1 MKTDFLKKLGIEDQS
16 VIDQILAENGR
27 DINREKDKAANL
39 QSKVDDL
46 QQSLDEKENQ
56 LKDFDKYKASAEQVD
71 GLKQRITTLETEA
84 NEAKTKYESD
94 VNSIHTEYA
103 LKTYLREQGAKNV
116 QMVLGMMDMS
126 KISRGE
132 DGKLVGAEEQ
142 VKALKEGADT
152 SFAFG
157 DTGITGVT
165 PAQSGSGT
173 EPTKSN
179 MTLAEAVRNYYTNNK

>member
-1 MKTDFLKKLGIEDQS
+1 MRTDFLKKLGIEDQS

-27 DINREKDKAANL
+27 DINREKDKAGSL
-39 QSKVDDL
+39 QSRIDE
-46 QQSLDEKENQ
+46 QNQSLEEKDQQ
-56 LKDFDKYKASAEQVD
+56 LKDFGKYKTVAEQVD

-103 LKTYLREQGAKNV
+103 LKAYLKDQGAKNV
-116 QMVLGMMDMS
+116 QMVLGMLDTS
-126 KISRGE
+126 KIFRDE
-132 DGKLVGAEEQ
+132 NGKLVGAEEQ

-157 DTGITGVT
+157 DIGIKGMT
-165 PAQSGSGT
+165 PAQSGGGS
-173 EPTKSN
+173 EPSKQN
-179 MTLAEAVRNYYTNNK
+179 VTLADAVRNFYNKTN